1 MFKSLYIESRE
12 IEAPIDK
19 ITKVYVM
26 KVKRS
31 PCSVPLGID
40 LLGFRRSPDILAPL
54 HSIKHHVGISRHGW
68 DAKRTQ
74 KCHYMLEKGSQRDLE
89 SSLPL
94 VSKSQK
100 FETIKIA
107 GTVTF
112 NSSRM
117 LFELWH

>member
-31 PCSVPLGID
+31 PCNVPLGID

-54 HSIKHHVGISRHGW
+54 YGIKHYVGISRHG
-68 DAKRTQ
+68 TQ
-74 KCHYMLEKGSQRDLE
+74 NVRKNSTTCWKKD
-89 SSLPL
+89 P
-94 VSKSQK
+94 K
-100 FETIKIA
+100 ETLK
-107 GTVTF
+107 VH
-112 NSSRM
+112 SP
-117 LFELWH
+117 